1 MSRLLSSSTPSFAQA
16 AYTPLVDSS
25 RHSQDTPE
33 GDDDLDPDS
42 SSSSSHRY
50 TASSSNNYRQTVS
63 SSSAM
68 KDPKHNSSDTEEDE
82 DDYQIKRDPFNDS
95 ATILV
100 ESSDDSP
107 SSPPPKYAL
116 ETFEYAEP
124 GHDRPRRG
132 PDEEA
137 GGQGAQVDSGS
148 EGHLWM
154 QVRPSRLSPFVERT
168 SYKPTTTPN
177 NNIKPKLRSCDRP
190 SDSPS
195 LSHPR
200 THFSIFFYLKMG
212 FIFSCVCHSLL
223 SLTLLSLF
231 LSLSL
236 SFFFCVHM
244 NLRLA

>member
-1 MSRLLSSSTPSFAQA
+1 
-16 AYTPLVDSS
+16 
-25 RHSQDTPE
+25 
-33 GDDDLDPDS
+33 
-42 SSSSSHRY
+42 
-50 TASSSNNYRQTVS
+50 
-63 SSSAM
+63 M

-168 SYKPTTTPN
+168 SYKPTNQTNRTTTSNQSYAVVIDP
-177 NNIKPKLRSCDRP
+177 P
-190 SDSPS
+190 
-195 LSHPR
+195 
-200 THFSIFFYLKMG
+200 
-212 FIFSCVCHSLL
+212 
-223 SLTLLSLF
+223 TLPLF
-231 LSLSL
+231 LIHAHTFL
-236 SFFFCVHM
+236 FFFI
-244 NLRLA
+244 

>member
-42 SSSSSHRY
+42 SSSSNHRY
-50 TASSSNNYRQTVS
+50 TASSSNNYRQTS

-68 KDPKHNSSDTEEDE
+68 NDPKHDSSDTKEDE
-82 DDYQIKRDPFNDS
+82 DNDQMKRDPFNDS

-132 PDEEA
+132 PDEET
-137 GGQGAQVDSGS
+137 GGQGAQVGNGS

-154 QVRPSRLSPFVERT
+154 QVRSSCLSPFVERT
-168 SYKPTTTPN
+168 SNNPTNQTNRTNRTTAPN
-177 NNIKPKLRSCDRP
+177 HATQLIDPLIYA
-190 SDSPS
+190 
-195 LSHPR
+195 H
-200 THFSIFFYLKMG
+200 T
-212 FIFSCVCHSLL
+212 
-223 SLTLLSLF
+223 SLF
-231 LSLSL
+231 L
-236 SFFFCVHM
+236 
-244 NLRLA
+244 

>member
-42 SSSSSHRY
+42 SSSSNHRY
-50 TASSSNNYRQTVS
+50 TASSSNNYRQTS

-68 KDPKHNSSDTEEDE
+68 NDPKHDSSDTEEDE
-82 DDYQIKRDPFNDS
+82 DSDQTKTDPFNDS

-132 PDEEA
+132 PDEET
-137 GGQGAQVDSGS
+137 GGRGAQVDSGS

-154 QVRPSRLSPFVERT
+154 QVRPSCLSRFVERT
-168 SYKPTTTPN
+168 SNKPTHQQTKHTEQTEQQHQN
-177 NNIKPKLRSCDRP
+177 QATQL
-190 SDSPS
+190 
-195 LSHPR
+195 
-200 THFSIFFYLKMG
+200 
-212 FIFSCVCHSLL
+212 
-223 SLTLLSLF
+223 
-231 LSLSL
+231 
-236 SFFFCVHM
+236 
-244 NLRLA
+244 